1 MKEKTQILK
10 ERRTWSHRLSAMLAI
25 ILAVV
30 MVVGMMPQSTLTVYA
45 AAESTQDGKEEDGG
59 FLGNLI
65 DSVKGFF
72 GRGEEE
78 QSTELTQANRVQTFS
93 TEGADKAV
101 DKDTMNNWE
110 NFTAPEGVTSTQN
123 VGRIWT
129 DKSVFSADYTLEGS
143 SGASGKTIEIGD
155 SDFLVGLSA
164 LSSTS
169 NLKTVTTTT
178 TPLDIVLVVD
188 TSGSMDNGN
197 GDSMGYAYSA
207 TYNVRNSSRNSYYV
221 QLENGNWQEL
231 TYSQNRGWYYNAG
244 SGWNPDYRIFTPKTS
259 EDDNNPEHT
268 QFYTREQ
275 VNKMEALQSAA
286 NTFAD
291 TVAEMNDGI
300 SDASKQH
307 RISLVK
313 FASDENNSIGNGT
326 NWQGYNYSQVVSD
339 LTAYTTNTVSSLKN
353 TINDLYGEGATR
365 ADYGL
370 HQAQRV
376 LNGEGSL
383 TGARE
388 GAQKVVIF
396 FTDGEPTSGSSWED
410 SVASAAIDY
419 ARAIK
424 QKGTIIYS
432 IGVVQG
438 ADPSDDPTSSRTS
451 NINKFLHAVSSNYKE
466 ASYKYESGWLGGGSY
481 EWSFGNRTTGEQ
493 GEPDPDYYFAATDA
507 NELDQVFEDIT
518 SSITDNL
525 GSGSPIEENT
535 SQGYQDPGTLTF
547 TDQLGSYMQVTGIG
561 ENSDQM
567 QLVYGDKVYISTDK
581 ETNGNIDI
589 YKFEGKVDGNA
600 VYGEA
605 DLSTLVVKVQRS
617 DNLATGDLVT
627 VEVPASLIPLRNYD
641 VDTNN
646 NTMTVT
652 PAYPIRL
659 FFGVSV
665 KSDATDAL
673 NNPSSDDYKTIVTNN
688 KSSDGTTVD
697 FYSNS
702 FTQGAKKGDTTVS
715 FSPNIG
721 NRFYY
726 YTEDAQLYLD
736 EGFETPA
743 TRNNQDLWGDTLY
756 YKDTYWKV
764 TGEGEGEETTSAVT
778 VTRTGGEWASI
789 QYGENGQA
797 YIPSGTKRTDRPATL
812 ISAKEDPQTETAVNV
827 LFPEWTGD
835 NVTQYLGNNGKLSLA
850 MPGRLEIKK
859 QVNWGNAS
867 DDTKTEKNSFTFT
880 VQLTDEEGTALTGTY
895 PYYIDGAD
903 TASGNLIL
911 TNGQGEITING
922 GQSVYID
929 GLPAGTKFTVTEEG
943 ANSKGFKTTDST
955 SQQGVQNTE
964 TDGVVSGTIAA
975 GTQTSTTFTNTYH
988 AADVNLSTDTTLKVQ
1003 KNLTGRDWRDSDTFT
1018 FEIDGLGNTAGS
1030 GITTPEPGQ
1039 TTVTVTEATENKTAS
1054 FGDITFTA
1062 PGEYRYAITEDN
1074 DTEPIP
1080 GIDYSAAIYRVIVT
1094 VTDNGEGALEIS
1106 DVAIEQRQN
1115 DDGKEPE
1122 QQPSITGD
1130 TVVFTN
1136 TYEVTNGS
1144 TNIDGTKDYQ
1154 DTTGSNPINADKFTF
1169 QIEALGGYE
1178 TEGGSSDQYT
1188 VAAADVPMPA
1198 DAEGTIKK
1206 VYNTGYGFGFGTISY
1221 DGNDIGKTFEYKITE
1236 LAQNKNGDEEAG
1248 MSYDSNTEYIVKV
1261 TVEEVT
1267 DTDGTHIVATPDISK
1282 ENLKFTN
1289 KYDPTDVTLGADGVA
1304 PIQGTK
1310 TLTGRDMK
1318 DGESFYFQLTQT
1330 GGPATENGGFVR
1342 VLEQPET
1349 ISVSKDNMING
1360 SADFKF
1366 SNLTFSKVGTYIF
1379 TVNEV
1384 SNTNGDETA
1393 DGSGMTYDT
1402 NIATVTVNVMDN
1414 HDGTLKAD
1422 VIYSNDKHS
1431 DTTDKAVFTNTY
1443 KASMNYGAEGKG
1455 GIAVT
1460 KQLTNRP
1467 MSAGEFAFTI
1477 TGTQSDTVS
1486 AEEAAA
1492 RLTEADKNF
1501 QNTAAAANSSVTMA
1515 KFQGMKFDQDDAGK
1529 TFSYIVDEADP
1540 ETGKELAGVEYD
1552 QTQYRVDI
1560 EVVDNGN
1567 GSMHT
1572 LTTVTKI
1579 KDADG
1584 QEIPAGTEGSV
1595 IINQADSD
1603 TEGYTVPTFG
1613 FINEYNPTPAVIGE
1627 NAEHQIQVTKQV
1639 EGADSPDGVNYSFT
1653 LTATGDNADN
1663 ITGLDDQ
1670 KQLHVSTE
1678 GVIKDGEE
1686 QTKTF
1691 DELRFT
1697 KPGTYTFTV
1706 AEDQPVV
1713 DDGWYYDTEEKTVT
1727 VIVTDLNEDGKYDG
1741 KLYIQSVAGSPVVVE
1756 NVYEAGSV
1764 IVGGDGADQQINVK
1778 KTVTGQDSNAEFQ
1791 FKISQVEEDDAKWD
1805 NVEAVDPDNFS
1816 DTETITNVKQNEPQ
1830 TVSFDAIK
1838 FNKEGTYQFT
1848 ITEEGAADFNK
1859 GEERNGWT
1867 YDEHSVTVTVTVTDT
1882 DKDGFLEA
1890 AVSYDNSEA
1899 VTEADK
1905 METSVAAFTNQYT
1918 ATPAELTKDTE
1929 SGLGVQKTVTGASND
1944 EDFTFTAV
1952 LNVNA
1957 ENNTG
1962 KAENIE
1968 GLTDGKLTAEISAD
1982 FADGDTKTVDFD
1994 TVKFTAPGVYVF
2006 DVTED
2011 NKAQENSGWTY
2022 DGSTKEI
2029 IVTVT
2034 DDGKGALIASVSGND
2049 PLFTNSYKAGSI
2061 TTGDGDLEELQITKK
2076 VSGAPAAEEFSFE
2089 LTPAEDYGDKVSGLT
2104 DGKLTV
2110 STTDMIG
2117 KKDSQTLTF
2126 GDLTFNEEG
2135 TYTFNVK
2142 ETNPDPEGESGWT
2155 YDNRTAKQ
2163 IIVNVSDDD
2172 KDGKLEAAVEG
2183 NNPTFYNTYY
2193 KPEDA
2198 KSVQDTNGNNIDGQ
2212 MVGVGDELTY
2222 TIDWVNNAVDE
2233 KGVPVNADVVITDT
2247 VPAGTTLVTNS
2258 ISEGGVEQDG
2268 KITWTFKNQT
2278 PGASGQVSFKVTVD
2292 EPANGNPTEDITNSA
2307 DITIGDN
2314 GPQTSTVTN
2323 PVPSKT
2329 ETTNPGSIGE
2339 GTVLTYQISFTNTD
2353 GDNASAE
2360 VVDTLTKGQG
2370 YNAGSATVQIGDN
2383 EAVSMEPAST
2393 GDAATGQTLTWNL
2406 TGLPDNAEVVITF
2419 NVTVT
2424 RDAGAS
2430 VDNTATVNGHKTNT
2444 TTTPYPSDSKKDVA
2458 NADEPTISIDG
2469 KLAGVGDTLIYTID
2483 WAAEADGTLTVT
2495 DQIPNGT
2502 AYVEDSADNDG
2513 VYDEDTKTITWTF
2526 EDLEKG
2532 DKGTVTFEVTITDD
2546 AVNYDEISNTASL
2559 QIGDSDPKT
2568 TNKVTTD
2575 IPKKKVENTT
2585 PDTGIQVGDTLT
2597 YTIEYRNDTDKPAT
2611 VTVTDILPAGLT
2623 YTGVPEGQ
2631 PVPEEMTND
2640 DGRQV
2645 LTWTIKNVEPSNTAS
2660 TVTFNTVVN
2669 ENATTV
2675 KDPVTN
2681 KATVSVGD
2689 HDYDTNTTGGDVEVN
2704 TGDLTISKE
2713 IILTEGQGTEIDT
2726 DKEFTFTITLTGTN
2740 DQPLTGTYQYKIGDG
2755 DTQELDFNDEG
2766 QATLNLKHK
2775 ESATVTGLPEGA
2787 KYTVTEADY
2796 TADGYTTTSTENA
2809 EGTITEAGSEVQFT
2823 NTYNPSSVV
2832 IGNDTNAGITV
2843 QKTFTGRQWTE
2854 GDEFQFTISNI
2865 SAPEGVT
2872 APMPEGTTIII
2883 SAEGA
2888 VAGINHGAFGSMTF
2902 GTVGTYTYEI
2912 SEIDSGQTGI
2922 QYDSHKATVTVEV
2935 TDSGN
2940 GSLKAEVTYDNT
2952 EAETESDED
2961 VKGAAAFTNTY
2972 NPDKVVIGG
2981 DGNNGIKVQKTLK
2994 GRDWAEDE
3002 SYSFTIKNTSAPDG
3016 MDEADIPMP
3025 EETTIEVGKPSEG
3038 NVNNAVFGEMTFTQ
3052 AGTYVYEIT
3061 ENAGNAEGMTYD
3073 GHTTTVTVAVFENQ
3087 TEGILWAQVLYDN
3100 STALTESDKYV
3111 SDAAAFT
3118 NTQAVEAVFELN
3130 GTKVLEGRDF
3140 QEGDSFTF
3148 NVKAEDGAPM
3158 PDAVDEDGN
3167 ITIQP
3172 TDGSSADI
3180 SFGKI
3185 TFTKAGEYIYHIT
3198 EQPGNANGMTYDTAS
3213 HDIIITVTDDNQGG
3227 LTAEITVGEDQ
3238 LTWTNSWT
3246 FQSGDSFS
3254 LDGTKNMTGKE
3265 LTDSQFTFR
3274 VEAQD
3279 GAPMGE
3285 TLQAN
3290 FNGAAT
3296 DNEDGTWTA
3305 PITLLKNITYTSAG
3319 DYVYLITEVN
3329 DGQPGV
3335 TYDTTQY
3342 RVTVHV
3348 ASNGDTNATIEKTA
3362 GSAEGEQEWTEAG
3375 AVVFNNSYKST
3386 GTATLDGAANLAGTK
3401 TLIGRDWIGANTDTL
3416 MADSFTFLL
3425 APGTVGTENAINDGT
3440 IVMPETMVAV
3450 QGGFSQGAAVP
3461 FNFGDITFNQAG
3473 EYVFT
3478 ISEQQPGA
3486 EGFVGNTGGM
3496 TYDDHIY
3503 TITVSVKDNGKGGLT
3518 AEVTDTEGDSN
3529 WTNTYK
3535 AGPGEEPGGEVLSG
3549 SENLNVTK
3557 VIDGREWQEDD
3568 SFTFVLTGG
3577 DDATNAAIN
3586 AEEPTVILPENAE
3599 GITIDSATEN
3609 HQAAFGDI
3617 TFTEA
3622 GNYVFNISEQIPADD
3637 EKLGGMT
3644 YDETVRVIEVSVT
3657 DNLDGT
3663 LTAQVTRVSP
3673 EAGLTFTNTYQ
3684 PGGSVTVEPAE
3695 GQIQLTKV
3703 LEGKAWDGDSFTFEI
3718 TAKSGTAADGTLIR
3732 PESGNIPMPEET
3744 SVTVNAPTGKTESGS
3759 DIAVFG
3765 FGPITYEAAGTY
3777 VYEVREAAGTNPGM
3791 TYSQNVATVT
3801 VTVTDNLHGGYAAAV
3816 SITGETFTN
3825 TYATSL
3831 DYNSEGGLNIIKNL
3845 ANHDIGSGQFGFT
3858 VTPADSES
3866 AEKADLALGGN
3877 PVTGEAVTNSE
3888 GIASATI
3895 PVFSSMQ
3902 FTQADSGKEYTYTIS
3917 ENQGDD
3923 AGYTYDG
3930 TTYTVVI
3937 SVADDG
3943 NGILTVTTTVSGGAD
3958 GEMTYTYDNTDSAYE
3973 PASVTFNNSYN
3984 ATGELGGN
3992 GEVSIQASKELTNRD
4007 QVAGEFNFIVTDKAG
4022 NTVATGS
4029 NSADGS
4035 ISFSPISYS
4044 KETMFR
4050 DAANGIAQKS
4060 SADGKDIFAYQYTV
4074 SEDTSNLPEGVA
4086 PVAASFQ
4093 ITVTVTDNNDGTLG
4107 IAVTYPEENGSLTF
4121 RNTYGASA
4129 EASVYVGGS
4138 KNLEVASGDNAP
4150 DIAGQ
4155 YTFEI
4160 SGSEGAP
4167 MPERT
4172 TATNDA
4178 AGNVS
4183 FGYIT
4188 YTMEN
4193 VFGDSGVTE
4202 ETPEE
4207 DETEAENP
4215 EEGQTPET
4223 DGDVQQEET
4232 APTEGSP
4239 EENAESAAIPD
4250 EDASAQAVTEETPVA
4265 EENSS
4270 EVTGTTEPVT
4280 AQTGENSSEGL
4291 NAQRS
4296 KVYTY
4301 TITETGNVSGVTN
4314 DPEVTKTFM
4323 VTVTDNGDGTITASS
4338 SEIPGA
4344 QFSYTN
4350 TYSVTPLDPTSPTD
4364 GAVTITKEL
4373 TGRDMT
4379 EGEFH
4384 FVMTDSQGQTVA
4396 EGTNGA
4402 EGSVT
4407 LSGVSFDTPG
4417 TYNYDIKEQI
4427 GDLGGVDYDR
4437 TVYKASAEV
4446 TDNGDGTLS
4455 VNWTVANTDGEAVDS
4470 IVFHNEYSYGDQGTD
4485 VNIGAVKVL
4494 DGRELKNGE
4503 FTFLL
4508 TDSNGEL
4515 VSKAVNNENGSV
4527 QFATLTFTEP
4537 GTYTYTVSEEKG
4549 DMENITYD
4557 DTVYTVT
4564 ITVTDSLKGYLEAAV
4579 DFGGEVPVFTNRY
4592 TAPEE
4597 PAPSQPEEPEKDE
4610 PDQNTTTNNTTNN
4623 TINNTTNNT
4632 TNKTTNTTINKTVNE
4647 KTTTTTAKRVKT
4659 GDETNAMIWI
4669 VLGGVAVLV
4678 FAGGVISVRRR
4689 KRNNK

>member
-45 AAESTQDGKEEDGG
+45 ATESTQESGEENGG
-59 FLGNLI
+59 FFSNLI
-65 DSVKGFF
+65 DSVTSFLGI
-72 GRGEEE
+72 GDSGNSETAENTEEDG
-78 QSTELTQANRVQTFS
+78 VQTF
-93 TEGADKAV
+93 AV
-101 DKDTMNNWE
+101 EDSDTQVDPDTTMGWE
-110 NFTAPEGVTSTQN
+110 NFTAPSGIVSTQN
-123 VGRIWT
+123 IGRIWT
-129 DKSVFSADYTLEGS
+129 DKSVFNSSYEFDGS
-143 SGASGKTIEIGD
+143 LSGQSITKGD

-164 LSSTS
+164 LSSMS
-169 NLKTVTTTT
+169 NLRTVTTTT

-188 TSGSMDNGN
+188 VSGSMDNGQ
-197 GDSMGYAYSA
+197 GDSMGYVYTETYS
-207 TYNVRNSSRNSYYV
+207 VRNNSSYYI
-221 QLENGNWQEL
+221 QLDNGDWQRVS
-231 TYSQNRGWYYNAG
+231 YRNNSGWYYTTG
-244 SGWNPDYRIFTPKTS
+244 SGWNTQTHTVDYKRS
-259 EDDNNPEHT
+259 ADDQTEGRV
-268 QFYTREQ
+268 QFYTREE
-275 VNKMEALQSAA
+275 VNKMEALQNAA
-286 NTFAD
+286 NAFVD
-291 TVAEMNDGI
+291 SVAEMNDSI
-300 SDASKQH
+300 TDVNQQH

-313 FASDENNSIGNGT
+313 FASDENNSVGNDFT
-326 NWQGYNYSQVVSD
+326 RQGYNCSQIVSD
-339 LTAYTTNTVSSLKN
+339 LTAYNSGTSSSLKN
-353 TINDLYGEGATR
+353 TINSLYGEGATQ
-365 ADYGL
+365 ANYGL

-376 LNGEGSL
+376 LDGDGDL

-388 GAQKVVIF
+388 NAQKVVIF
-396 FTDGEPTSGSSWED
+396 FTDGNPTTSSSWSD
-410 SVASAAIDY
+410 SVAGEAINY
-419 ARAIK
+419 AYEMK
-424 QKGTIIYS
+424 QDDTIIYS
-432 IGVVQG
+432 IGVFQS
-438 ADPSDDPTSSRTS
+438 ANPSDTDGDFNRYM
-451 NINKFLHAVSSNYKE
+451 NAVSSNYPDAHCYTTDWGGNE
-466 ASYKYESGWLGGGSY
+466 QESNNFNNLHLGDRVTSDT
-481 EWSFGNRTTGEQ
+481 SGEENPQ
-493 GEPDPDYYFAATDA
+493 YYFAATNAD
-507 NELDQVFEDIT
+507 ELDQVFEDIT
-518 SSITDNL
+518 ESLPTSE
-525 GSGSPIEENT
+525 GSGSPIEDVVREGETN
-535 SQGYQDPGTLTF
+535 PGTLTF
-547 TDQLGSYMQVTGIG
+547 TDTLGSYMEVTATGAG
-561 ENSDQM
+561 EDTI
-567 QLVYGDKVYISTDK
+567 QLAYGNEIFSSSSKTTVDNVDTYH
-581 ETNGNIDI
+581 
-589 YKFEGKVDGNA
+589 FEGTYTANSI
-600 VYGEA
+600 YGAA
-605 DLSTLVVKVQRS
+605 DLENLVVTVTRS
-617 DNLATGDLVT
+617 DDPAIGDTITVT
-627 VEVPASLIPLRNYD
+627 IPASLLPMRNYD
-641 VDTNN
+641 VDTDNS
-646 NTMTVT
+646 TMTVT
-652 PAYPIRL
+652 PAYPVRL
-659 FFGVSV
+659 FYGVSV
-665 KSDATDAL
+665 KQAAIDAL
-673 NNPSSDDYKTIVTNN
+673 NNPAAEGNAEIYNAIMESNLSDDN
-688 KSSDGTTVD
+688 STVD
-697 FYSNS
+697 FYSNLWS
-702 FTQGAKKGDTTVS
+702 SGNGTTTATFTPSA
-715 FSPNIG
+715 G
-721 NRFYY
+721 NKFYY
-726 YTEDAQLYLD
+726 YTENTELYTD
-736 EGFETPA
+736 EECTDRA
-743 TRNNQDLWGDTLY
+743 TWQDVQSVNTLY
-756 YKDTYWKV
+756 YKDVYWV
-764 TGEGEGEETTSAVT
+764 QDNADTGAAHEETDGYITINRS
-778 VTRTGGEWASI
+778 GDEWNEIAYDS
-789 QYGENGQA
+789 NNNA
-797 YIPSGTKRTDRPATL
+797 YIPAQTERADRPATL
-812 ISAKEDPQTETAVNV
+812 ESNKSTNETSTAATV
-827 LFPEWTGD
+827 LVPKWNTDGS
-835 NVTQYLGNNGKLSLA
+835 VSQALGNNGKLSVA
-850 MPGRLEIKK
+850 TPGDLEIKK
-859 QVNWGNAS
+859 TVDWGNAS
-867 DDTKTEKNSFTFT
+867 DETKSSKNNFTFQIT
-880 VQLTDEEGTALTGTY
+880 LTDSENTALTGSYSYAVYGSAESPVSTGT
-895 PYYIDGAD
+895 IANNGTVSIAAD
-903 TASGNLIL
+903 
-911 TNGQGEITING
+911 QRVVIT
-922 GQSVYID
+922 
-929 GLPAGTKFTVTEEG
+929 GLPADTKFTVTEQG
-943 ANSKGFKTTDST
+943 ANSNGFTTTDSSAGENANT
-955 SQQGVQNTE
+955 TDGTVAGTIVAGSQQS
-964 TDGVVSGTIAA
+964 VS
-975 GTQTSTTFTNTYH
+975 FTNTYH
-988 AADVNLSTDTTLKVQ
+988 ADSVNLSTKATLQVQ
-1003 KNLTGRDWRDSDTFT
+1003 KNLDGRDWRTSDEFI
-1018 FEIDGLGNTAGS
+1018 FEIAGLGNTAVGN
-1030 GITTPEPGQ
+1030 ITTPEPTN
-1039 TTVTVTEATENKTAS
+1039 TTVTVTDETQNYTAA
-1054 FGDITFTA
+1054 FGDIQFTA
-1062 PGEYRYAITEDN
+1062 PGEYRYAITENN
-1074 DTEPIP
+1074 DTNPID
-1080 GIDYSAAIYRVIVT
+1080 GIDYSAARYRIVVIVI
-1094 VTDNGEGALEIS
+1094 DNGTGNLVVDS
-1106 DVAIEQRQN
+1106 VAIEQRLN
-1115 DDGKEPE
+1115 DDGQIPE
-1122 QQPSITGD
+1122 QQPEITNN

-1136 TYEVTNGS
+1136 TYDVSNGT
-1144 TNIDGTKDYQ
+1144 TNIDGTKSYT
-1154 DTTGSNPINADKFTF
+1154 DTTGGNPINADKFTF
-1169 QIEALGGYE
+1169 QLRALGGFE
-1178 TEGGSSDQYT
+1178 TASGTSGSYT
-1188 VAAADVPMPA
+1188 VEAADVPMPEGA
-1198 DAEGTIKK
+1198 DANHAITTT
-1206 VYNTGYGFGFGTISY
+1206 NTGYGFGFPTISY
-1221 DGNDIGKTFEYKITE
+1221 DGNDVGKTFEYEITE
-1236 LAQNKNGDEEAG
+1236 IPGSEQG
-1248 MSYDSNTEYIVKV
+1248 MTYDNTSYTVQV
-1261 TVEEVT
+1261 TVTETADPENPDQT
-1267 DTDGTHIVATPDISK
+1267 IILATP
-1282 ENLKFTN
+1282 NLTPQQIVFDNT
-1289 KYDPTDVTLGADGVA
+1289 YDPTDADITLDAGTAIHGV
-1304 PIQGTK
+1304 K
-1310 TLTGRDMK
+1310 NLTGRSMQ
-1318 DGESFYFQLTQT
+1318 DGETFYFQLTAVNELAQ
-1330 GGPATENGGFVR
+1330 E
-1342 VLEQPET
+1342 VLPMPEIVT
-1349 ISVSKDNMING
+1349 VN
-1360 SADFKF
+1360 ADDDDMAFNF
-1366 SNLTFSKVGTYIF
+1366 NDMTFSKTGTYTF

-1384 SNTNGDETA
+1384 ADESGTETT
-1393 DGSGMTYDT
+1393 DDNGMTYDK
-1402 NIATVTVNVMDN
+1402 NICTVTVNVTDN
-1414 HDGTLKAD
+1414 NKDEDPDNDGSLTAT
-1422 VIYSNDKHS
+1422 VTYSNVGHN
-1431 DTTDKAVFTNTY
+1431 DTDQAAFTNEY
-1443 KASMNYGAEGKG
+1443 KAHMNYGAEGAG

-1460 KQLTNRP
+1460 KQILDRP
-1467 MSAGEFAFTI
+1467 MAAGDFNFTI
-1477 TGTQSDTVS
+1477 TGEGDASELV
-1486 AEEAAA
+1486 
-1492 RLTEADKNF
+1492 TEADANF
-1501 QNTAAAANSSVTMA
+1501 SNTAAETDGTVTMN
-1515 KFQGMKFDQDDAGK
+1515 KLQSLSFDQDDAGK
-1529 TFSYIVDEADP
+1529 TYTFIVDEADP
-1540 ETGKELAGVEYD
+1540 TDDNRLAGVEYD
-1552 QTQYRVDI
+1552 KSQYRIDI
-1560 EVVDNGN
+1560 TVVDNGD
-1567 GSMHT
+1567 GTMHAV
-1572 LTTVTKI
+1572 TTVTKTM
-1579 KDADG
+1579 DADG
-1584 QEIPAGTEGSV
+1584 SETNEIIVDHAVSG
-1595 IINQADSD
+1595 

-1613 FINEYNPTPAVIGE
+1613 FVNDYNPNGAQLGE
-1627 NAEHQIQVTKQV
+1627 ATNNALQITKTVTGASSP
-1639 EGADSPDGVNYSFT
+1639 EGVQYGFT
-1653 LTATGDNADN
+1653 LTATSSNMSS
-1663 ITGLDDQ
+1663 IQGLDDNHQ
-1670 KQLHVSTE
+1670 AHVNTTDIIAAGESQTLSFPTLTFTE
-1678 GVIKDGEE
+1678 
-1686 QTKTF
+1686 
-1691 DELRFT
+1691 
-1697 KPGTYTFTV
+1697 PGTYTFTV
-1706 AEDQPVV
+1706 QEDTPAA
-1713 DDGWYYDTEEKTVT
+1713 DDGWTFDTAIKYITV
-1727 VIVTDLNEDGKYDG
+1727 VVTDRNSDDEYDG
-1741 KLYIQSVAGSPVVVE
+1741 NLYIQSVTGNPAEAVNE
-1756 NVYEAGSV
+1756 YEANP
-1764 IVGGDGADQQINVK
+1764 ITVGGDS
-1778 KTVTGQDSNAEFQ
+1778 TV
-1791 FKISQVEEDDAKWD
+1791 
-1805 NVEAVDPDNFS
+1805 
-1816 DTETITNVKQNEPQ
+1816 
-1830 TVSFDAIK
+1830 
-1838 FNKEGTYQFT
+1838 
-1848 ITEEGAADFNK
+1848 
-1859 GEERNGWT
+1859 
-1867 YDEHSVTVTVTVTDT
+1867 
-1882 DKDGFLEA
+1882 DGI
-1890 AVSYDNSEA
+1890 
-1899 VTEADK
+1899 
-1905 METSVAAFTNQYT
+1905 Q
-1918 ATPAELTKDTE
+1918 
-1929 SGLGVQKTVTGASND
+1929 VQKTVTGNDSTEEFSFQLEPVDPDNEKWQNVESVEQNYDGIASITSGVTQETPVTVEFGGITFKAVGEYEFNITEIQAHDDQDDPAGWTYDAHTVKVTVHVTD
-1944 EDFTFTAV
+1944 EDFDGQLDAEVEYDNSGAVTDSDKAVTTAAAFTNSYQPSQVTTDEDADTAIQVTKKVTGANAIENFVFTLSLAEGQDGTNIFEGTGDDLTAFDGMTVNTANDIQAGKTDTQTFGDITFTAAGDYKFV
-1952 LNVNA
+1952 IDETTTTTAGGWTYDSKTVEVTVHVEDQNGALVITGIDNNNPEFINSYTPGSVSLSGDSALKVTKVVSGGTAASDFHFTLTFDA
-1957 ENNTG
+1957 ESSSG

-1968 GLTDGKLTAEISAD
+1968 GLNNETLTS
-1982 FADGDTKTVDFD
+1982 TVS
-1994 TVKFTAPGVYVF
+1994 K
-2006 DVTED
+2006 D
-2011 NKAQENSGWTY
+2011 N
-2022 DGSTKEI
+2022 
-2029 IVTVT
+2029 
-2034 DDGKGALIASVSGND
+2034 L
-2049 PLFTNSYKAGSI
+2049 
-2061 TTGDGDLEELQITKK
+2061 
-2076 VSGAPAAEEFSFE
+2076 
-2089 LTPAEDYGDKVSGLT
+2089 AEDGT
-2104 DGKLTV
+2104 ETV
-2110 STTDMIG
+2110 S
-2117 KKDSQTLTF
+2117 F
-2126 GDLTFNEEG
+2126 GDLTFKAAGDYVFTVNEDEADG
-2135 TYTFNVK
+2135 
-2142 ETNPDPEGESGWT
+2142 EIPDGWT
-2155 YDNRTAKQ
+2155 YDN
-2163 IIVNVSDDD
+2163 SDKTITVHVTDEGF
-2172 KDGKLEAAVEG
+2172 DGQLDITVEG

-2212 MVGVGDELTY
+2212 MVGVDDELTY
-2222 TIDWVNNAVDE
+2222 TIDWVNNAVD
-2233 KGVPVNADVVITDT
+2233 KNGVPVNADVVITDT
-2247 VPAGTTLVTNS
+2247 VPAGTTLVAKS

-2268 KITWTFKNQT
+2268 TITWTFKNQT

-2370 YNAGSATVQIGDN
+2370 YNAGSATVQIGSN
-2383 EAVSMEPAST
+2383 EAAPMEPTATT
-2393 GDAATGQTLTWNL
+2393 GDAAGGQTLTWNL
-2406 TGLPDNAEVVITF
+2406 TDLPDNTEVVITF
-2419 NVTVT
+2419 KVTVT

-2444 TTTPYPSDSKKDVA
+2444 TITPYPSDDKKDVA
-2458 NADEPTISIDG
+2458 FADEPETSING
-2469 KLAGVGDTLIYTID
+2469 QMVGVGDEIIYTID
-2483 WAAEADGTLTVT
+2483 WAAEEDGEVTVT
-2495 DQIPNGT
+2495 DKVPAGT
-2502 AYVEDSADNDG
+2502 QLVKGDDAISDGG
-2513 VYDEDTKTITWTF
+2513 VYEDGTITW
-2526 EDLEKG
+2526 DLGEKQAG
-2532 DKGTVTFEVTITDD
+2532 DKGTVTFTVIVTED
-2546 AVNYDEISNTASL
+2546 AVDADPITNKAEIYVGEN
-2559 QIGDSDPKT
+2559 DPKT
-2568 TNKVTTD
+2568 TNEVTTD
-2575 IPKKKVENTT
+2575 IPKKEVSDTT

-2597 YTIEYRNDTDKPAT
+2597 DTIEYRNDTDEPAT

-2631 PVPEEMTND
+2631 PVPEEVTND
-2640 DGRQV
+2640 DGRKV
-2645 LTWTIKNVEPSNTAS
+2645 LTWTIKNVEPSSTAS

-2726 DKEFTFTITLTGTN
+2726 DKEFTFTITLRGTN

-2766 QATLNLKHK
+2766 QATLNLKHN

-2796 TADGYTTTSTENA
+2796 TADGYTATSTENA
-2809 EGTITEAGSEVQFT
+2809 EGSITEAGSEVQFT

-2872 APMPEGTTIII
+2872 APMPEGTTITI

-2888 VAGINHGAFGSMTF
+2888 EAGINHGTFGSMTF

-2912 SEIDSGQTGI
+2912 SEIDSSQTGI
-2922 QYDSHKATVTVEV
+2922 QYDGHKATVTVEV

-2940 GSLKAEVTYDNT
+2940 GSLKADVTYDNT
-2952 EAETESDED
+2952 EAETESDKD

-2972 NPDKVVIGG
+2972 NPEEVVIGG
-2981 DGNNGIKVQKTLK
+2981 DGDNGIKVQKTLK

-3016 MDEADIPMP
+3016 MDQTDIPMP

-3073 GHTTTVTVAVFENQ
+3073 DHTTTVTVAVFENQ
-3087 TEGILWAQVLYDN
+3087 TEGTLWAQVLYDN
-3100 STALTESDKYV
+3100 STALTENDQYV

-3118 NTQAVEAVFELN
+3118 NTQAAEAVFELN

-3158 PDAVDEDGN
+3158 PDMIDEDGN

-3198 EQPGNANGMTYDTAS
+3198 EQSGNADGMTYDTAS

-3254 LDGTKNMTGKE
+3254 LEGTKNMTGKE

-3401 TLIGRDWIGANTDTL
+3401 TLTGRDWIGANTDTL

-3535 AGPGEEPGGEVLSG
+3535 AGPGEEPGSEVLSG

-3617 TFTEA
+3617 TFTET

-3684 PGGSVTVEPAE
+3684 PGGSVTVEPVE

-3718 TAKSGTAADGTLIR
+3718 TAKSGTAADGALIR

-3759 DIAVFG
+3759 DMAVFG

-3831 DYNSEGGLNIIKNL
+3831 DYNGEGGLNIIKNL

-3877 PVTGEAVTNSE
+3877 PVTAEAVTNSE

-4022 NTVATGS
+4022 NTAATGS

-4232 APTEGSP
+4232 ARTEGSP
-4239 EENAESAAIPD
+4239 EENAESVAIPD
-4250 EDASAQAVTEETPVA
+4250 EDASAQAVTEETPAA